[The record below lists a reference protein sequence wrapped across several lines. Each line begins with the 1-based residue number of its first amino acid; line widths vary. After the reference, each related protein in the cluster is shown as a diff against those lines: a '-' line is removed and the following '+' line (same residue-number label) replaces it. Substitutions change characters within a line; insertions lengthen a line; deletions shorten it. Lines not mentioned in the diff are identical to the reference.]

1 MSATIDYDIKRAL
14 PFLMNN
20 YRWNVLT
27 VLILHANIRNRCWV
41 SMDTIAEMATHGNRT
56 KANDAKK
63 WLEKHCA
70 FEIVPFSKR
79 VDKER
84 DLAPRQHVYQL
95 LGKIKACDD
104 ATCDCNGN
112 GQEYTYL
119 HYPDVDRLNGQTI
132 SEGNSLD
139 GQTNN
144 RLNGDTFDRLNGQ
157 TGSISI
163 EVLPKKKKTT
173 PPPKKK
179 QTQTPLQKALAQL
192 KPYTV
197 LADAMLSVLEDGYR
211 PGFHTPDTYMT
222 LPHIED
228 YLPAL
233 EYFASKNTTPDEIRE
248 MYRYLKPGYDNKG
261 WSIGVKTLV
270 KKLESYR
277 SWKANGGANKNIT
290 SVWGQTEA
298 PELQRSGLTQE
309 ERDKLIEETRKRR
322 EVAS

>member
-41 SMDTIAEMATHGNRT
+41 SMDTIAEMATNGNRT

-63 WLEKHCA
+63 WLEKHGA
-70 FEIVPFSKR
+70 FEIVPFGKR

-95 LGKIKACDD
+95 LGKIVTCDD
-104 ATCDCNGN
+104 ATCDCKAD

-119 HYPDVDRLNGQTI
+119 HYPDVDRLTIQTI
-132 SEGNSLD
+132 AESDSLD
-139 GQTNN
+139 GQTIN

-163 EVLPKKKKTT
+163 EVLPKEKKKTSS
-173 PPPKKK
+173 PSKKK
-179 QTQTPLQKALAQL
+179 PKLTPLQKALVDL

-197 LADAMLSVLEDGYR
+197 LAAAMLEVLEPGYR
-211 PGFHTPDTYMT
+211 PNFHTPETYMT
-222 LPHIED
+222 LPHLNE

-233 EYFASKNTTPDEIRE
+233 EYFASKDATPDEIRA
-248 MYRYLKPGYDNKG
+248 MYKYLKPAYDKRD
-261 WSIGVKTLV
+261 WSIGVVTLV
-270 KKLESYR
+270 KKLEAYR
-277 SWKANGGANKNIT
+277 TWRDNGGENKIIT
-290 SVWGQTEA
+290 GVWGQTEA
-298 PELQRSGLTQE
+298 PELPNVGLSAE
-309 ERDKLIEETRKRR
+309 DRKAI
-322 EVAS
+322 VAKTKKAVSA